1 MKYLLD
7 TNIISEL
14 ISKQPQQ
21 TVLDWIDRCD
31 PQTLSISVVTLGE
44 IRKGIEKLPASK
56 RKEVLRNWLATDLL
70 IRFDGRI
77 AAISIPVML
86 VWGELVAR
94 MEANGTPIA
103 AIDSLI
109 AAIALQ
115 GNYALVTR
123 NERDF
128 VHTGV
133 AVINPWREA
142 DSTWAAREQPRQ

>member
-14 ISKQPQQ
+14 ISKQPQPA
-21 TVLDWIDRCD
+21 VRDWIDRCD

-44 IRKGIEKLPASK
+44 IRKGIEKLPVSK
-56 RKEVLRNWLATDLL
+56 RKDVLRNWLATDLL
-70 IRFDGRI
+70 IRFEGRV
-77 AAISIPVML
+77 AAITIPVML

-103 AIDSLI
+103 AIDSLK
-109 AAIALQ
+109 AAIALD

-128 VHTGV
+128 LHTGV
-133 AVINPWREA
+133 VVINPWRETNNA
-142 DSTWAAREQPRQ
+142 RAAYELPQ